1 LHEVRMRV
9 FEEFTK
15 HPREAPRDLR
25 VLQSAEEWEVMK
37 VNARG
42 DVVHISEEV

>member
-1 LHEVRMRV
+1 MKERERGSAIAYLRMRV

-25 VLQSAEEWEVMK
+25 VLQR
-37 VNARG
+37 NRRL
-42 DVVHISEEV
+42 